1 MPLALGGCYFA
12 LAGIDHLWAY
22 AAFLP
27 VGMVA
32 GMQNPVLA
40 SYVNRRIPSER
51 RATMLSVQAVVASML
66 TAVLEPTGGFVADHL
81 GLRAL
86 FLMFATICA
95 VVATGTLWLWQRAE
109 DDELRAAAAIATPG
123 EPSREPVAVS

>member
-1 MPLALGGCYFA
+1 MPLALAGCYFA

-40 SYVNRRIPSER
+40 TYVNRRIPSER

-66 TAVLEPTGGFVADHL
+66 TAVLEPTGGFVADQL

-86 FLMFATICA
+86 FLMFAAICA
-95 VVATGTLWLWQRAE
+95 GVATGTLWLWQRAE
-109 DDELRAAAAIATPG
+109 DEELRGTARPDLVG
-123 EPSREPVAVS
+123 EALPERASVS